1 MPPKT
6 RSTASRS
13 AAAAPRKPRK
23 VYGIPAPRLFPPP
36 LRPLRRE
43 TSRGYDIIDFAKAIG
58 QPLLPWQEWLVI
70 HAFELNRDGTYR
82 FRIVLIL
89 VARQNGK
96 SHLMRIVTLWRML
109 YDADCKLVFGTAQDL
124 AQASNQWKLTLRLV
138 TETPWLR
145 KRLAYERHVNGQEA
159 FGFKNGSEYM
169 VRSANANAGR
179 GFSVDG
185 LILDELRTHTSTE
198 AWSALQP
205 TTMARPNPMTVGV
218 SNAGDLRSVV
228 LNMLRDAALSGR
240 DETIGLFEWSAP
252 DGCELDDLQGW
263 RQANPGMG
271 HTISPQFLATA
282 LSASRPDDFRTE
294 YLCQKVDAL
303 DSAVDPGAWRACADV
318 AGNGLLGQYRDRIAA
333 CADVSIHAPHP
344 VTLTV
349 AAKLP
354 DGRVRIEV
362 AGAWDSTDAARAEL
376 PALLDKIKPVE
387 TGWFPSGPAA
397 ALGAVLRAR
406 PGSRELKGAEVTEA
420 CQGFADLV
428 LAHAVLH
435 NDDPHLNPQVSGAQK
450 LYSGDG
456 WRFVRRGGTGHV
468 QAAYAAAGVVQV
480 AVTMAEPQRPRIRV
494 LSA

>member
-13 AAAAPRKPRK
+13 AAAPKKKPPK
-23 VYGIPAPRLFPPP
+23 VYGITQARLFPEP

-43 TSRGYDIIDFAKAIG
+43 TSRGYDIIDFARAIG

-109 YDADCKLVFGTAQDL
+109 YDADCRLVFGTAQDL

-138 TETPWLR
+138 TDTPWLH
-145 KRLAYERHVNGQEA
+145 KRLAYKRHVNGQEA
-159 FGFKNGSEYM
+159 FGFKNGAEYM

-198 AWSALQP
+198 AWAALQP

-218 SNAGDLRSVV
+218 SNAGDERSVV

-252 DGCELDDLQGW
+252 DGCELNDLQAW

-282 LSASRPDDFRTE
+282 LSGNRPEDFRTE
-294 YLCQKVDAL
+294 YMCQKVDTLNSAIDYQAWK
-303 DSAVDPGAWRACADV
+303 DSADP
-318 AGNGLLGQYRDRIAA
+318 AGTSILATYRDRLAACVDVAMDGQHVTLAIAA
-333 CADVSIHAPHP
+333 KQA
-344 VTLTV
+344 
-349 AAKLP
+349 
-354 DGRVRIEV
+354 DGRVRVQI
-362 AGAWDSTDAARAEL
+362 AGAWDGTDAARSEL
-376 PALLDKIKPVE
+376 PALLDKIAPVAVA
-387 TGWFPSGPAA
+387 WYPSGPAA
-397 ALGAVLRAR
+397 AVAPLLRAR
-406 PGSRELKGAEVTEA
+406 KGSLELTGGKVAEA
-420 CQGFADLV
+420 CQGLADLV
-428 LAHAVLH
+428 MARGVIHGS
-435 NDDPHLNPQVSGAQK
+435 DPLLDTHISGAQK
-450 LYSGDG
+450 LNSGDG
-456 WRFVRRGGTGHV
+456 WRFIRRSGTGHAD
-468 QAAYAAAGVVQV
+468 AAYATAG
-480 AVTMAEPQRPRIRV
+480 AVHTALTMPEPQRPRIRT
-494 LSA
+494 LTA